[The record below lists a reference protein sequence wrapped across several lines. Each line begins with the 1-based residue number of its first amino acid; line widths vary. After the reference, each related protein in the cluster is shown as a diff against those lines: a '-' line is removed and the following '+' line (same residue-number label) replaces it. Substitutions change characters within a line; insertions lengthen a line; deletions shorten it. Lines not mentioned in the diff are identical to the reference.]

1 MKGADRGMISNELKK
16 LNRRELVDII
26 YQMKKNEQLLQD
38 EVASLRSEL
47 EEKRIRLAE
56 AGSIADA
63 AVSIADVFSAAQT
76 AADLYLHEISCMK
89 AEAEKECSQMLEE
102 AQKAVDKI
110 FADGRKQCEELSIRY
125 EMQAAKCRQ
134 IEEELQQLEELKQQ
148 RLHEEP
154 ENEEQI

>member
-1 MKGADRGMISNELKK
+1 MISNELKK

-47 EEKRIRLAE
+47 EDKRIRLAE

-102 AQKAVDKI
+102 AQKAVD
-110 FADGRKQCEELSIRY
+110 SI
-125 EMQAAKCRQ
+125 
-134 IEEELQQLEELKQQ
+134 IEEMFGKKQ
-148 RLHEEP
+148 
-154 ENEEQI
+154 